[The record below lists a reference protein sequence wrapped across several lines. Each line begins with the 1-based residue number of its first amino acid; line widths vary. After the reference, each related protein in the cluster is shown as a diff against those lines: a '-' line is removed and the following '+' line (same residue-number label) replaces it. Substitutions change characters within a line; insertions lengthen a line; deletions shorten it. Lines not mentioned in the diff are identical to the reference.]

1 MGKTCPDV
9 ESELVESVDA
19 VETDLVDIPTTAE
32 IAGDFNT
39 LLAAVTAAGL
49 ASTLAGDGPFTVFA
63 PNDAAF
69 AALPEGLVECLLD
82 DIPSLTNILLYHVAS
97 GNVLSSDLTDG
108 MKVTTLLVGED
119 LSVSLADGVKI
130 NESTTVIAPDVL

>member
-1 MGKTCPDV
+1 MKTCPDV
-9 ESELVESVDA
+9 ESELFESVDV
-19 VETDLVDIPTTAE
+19 VETDVVDIPTTAE

-97 GNVLSSDLTDG
+97 GNVLV
-108 MKVTTLLVGED
+108 K
-119 LSVSLADGVKI
+119 LANLASGT
-130 NESTTVIAPDVL
+130 EVLPQEHPR